1 MKEILEILNQYGG
14 LAIMAGLFVW
24 TFYQDRTKMN
34 QMLERIDKSNE
45 NISESI
51 KAINNTTEVLK
62 EYIIKH
68 DERAKKIS
76 DNVEIIK
83 EKIDK

>member
-34 QMLERIDKSNE
+34 KMLERIDKSNE
-45 NISESI
+45 NILESI
-51 KAINNTTEVLK
+51 KAINKIAEALK
-62 EYIIKH
+62 EHILK
-68 DERAKKIS
+68 D
-76 DNVEIIK
+76 DNRQNRIFNDVEYIK
-83 EKIDK
+83 EKVKK